1 MFINSIM
8 PKNTNT
14 RKNKN
19 TKNTKKSTKATK
31 KVEEVIVEDVVETT
45 PVETPVVTKQTGGKT
60 KASKSTKA
68 TKATKASKSTAS
80 KTTKKSTKKVEEPVV
95 ETEIATETQTGG
107 STRKRTFK
115 AMLPGETEYS
125 GRFTGSTP
133 YQAASKAVT
142 KYHKL
147 HKNNKKE
154 IKFSI
159 KESTQGSKKNV
170 GHYFGQRVKQQNPV
184 SYEVSDN
191 GNTRV
196 ISKDFKNVVKKIMKA
211 DLSDIPENSYVVS

>member
-31 KVEEVIVEDVVETT
+31 KVEEVVVEDVVETT

-68 TKATKASKSTAS
+68 TKSTKSTKSTAS
-80 KTTKKSTKKVEEPVV
+80 KTTKKSTKKEEPVV
-95 ETEIATETQTGG
+95 ETETATETQTGG
-107 STRKRTFK
+107 PRKRTFK

-211 DLSDIPENSYVVS
+211 QLSDIPENSYIVS

>member
-1 MFINSIM
+1 M

-31 KVEEVIVEDVVETT
+31 KVEEVVVEDVVETT

-68 TKATKASKSTAS
+68 SKATKSTAS

-95 ETEIATETQTGG
+95 ETETTTATETSGP
-107 STRKRTFK
+107 RKRTFK

-125 GRFTGSTP
+125 GRFVGSTP

-211 DLSDIPENSYVVS
+211 DLADIPENSYVVS

>member
-1 MFINSIM
+1 MFIYCIM

-19 TKNTKKSTKATK
+19 TKKSTKATK
-31 KVEEVIVEDVVETT
+31 ATKKVEDVVETT
-45 PVETPVVTKQTGGKT
+45 PVETPVAKQTGGKT
-60 KASKSTKA
+60 KASKASKTTKSTTTKA
-68 TKATKASKSTAS
+68 TKSTAS

-95 ETEIATETQTGG
+95 ETETATATETQTGG
-107 STRKRTFK
+107 STRRRTFK

-142 KYHKL
+142 KYHRT

-159 KESTQGSKKNV
+159 KESTQGSNKSV

-196 ISKDFKNVVKKIMKA
+196 ISKDFKNVVKKIKKA
-211 DLSDIPENSYVVS
+211 ELGDIPENSYVVS

>member
-8 PKNTNT
+8 PKKTNT

-19 TKNTKKSTKATK
+19 TKNTKKSTKTTK
-31 KVEEVIVEDVVETT
+31 KVEEVVVEDVVET
-45 PVETPVVTKQTGGKT
+45 TPVVTKQTGGKT

-68 TKATKASKSTAS
+68 TKATKSTAS

-95 ETEIATETQTGG
+95 ETETATATETQTGG

-211 DLSDIPENSYVVS
+211 DLSDIPENSYVVN